1 MALRYSYDAPT
12 YKAGYKACSH
22 SLEFSVCPMLRGL
35 RQASSNWLGRI
46 IMAAVVL
53 FLIISFGI
61 WGIGDIFR
69 GFGVYT
75 VAKIG
80 RTEISIDQFRQ
91 QYNDRLQQ
99 IGQQM
104 RRPITPDQARA
115 LGIEQ
120 QILSQMVAEA
130 ALDEQTS
137 KLGLGISVD
146 FMGKRITD
154 DPSFH
159 GLDGKFDP
167 SRFQQLIRQAGF
179 TEQRFVNEQRRQTLR
194 RQLATAIAGE
204 FTPPKTAAEAINR
217 YQNEERSIDYVVL
230 DGTKLGDIPV
240 PTPEQ
245 LTAYFDTH
253 KAVFRAPEYRK
264 LVVLTVSPEEL
275 AKTIEVSDADAQ
287 RTFELR
293 QSRYTVPER
302 RQVQQISFPNAE
314 EADAASKR
322 IAEGLSFDALAAERK
337 LTDKDIDLGTV
348 TKAEMIDPIIA
359 GAAFGLA
366 QGAVSAPVSGR
377 FATAIVRVVKIEPGS
392 TKAFAEV
399 ENEIKHE
406 IALDRTKGEVNK
418 IRDNIEDEYASGAK
432 LEDIAKKLKLPFAT
446 IDSVDRAGRSPADQP
461 VEGLPKGVDILNDAF
476 SADIGAEN
484 DPVTTPGGGFVWY
497 EVAGITPSRER
508 TLDEVKDRVEA
519 RWRDDEITKRL
530 DAKTTEIVDKLKAG
544 TPLADVATADQ
555 LMVETKFGLKRQEAA
570 ILPAAAIAQIFRT
583 SKDGIGSADGKTPT
597 ERIIF
602 KVTDIKEPSF
612 EAGGAE
618 AKPLQDQLRTSYGDE
633 LMSQYVVRLES
644 DLDTNINQQALNQ
657 AVGRSTNNQ

>member
-1 MALRYSYDAPT
+1 
-12 YKAGYKACSH
+12 
-22 SLEFSVCPMLRGL
+22 MLRGL

-91 QYNDRLQQ
+91 QYNERLQQ

-130 ALDEQTS
+130 ALDEQVR

-146 FMGKRITD
+146 QINNRIMD
-154 DPSFH
+154 DPAFR
-159 GLDGKFDP
+159 GMNGKFDL

-179 TEQRFVNEQRRQTLR
+179 SEQRFVNEQSRQTLR
-194 RQLATAIAGE
+194 RQLASAISGE
-204 FTPPKTAAEAINR
+204 FTPPKTTAEAINR

-230 DGTKLGDIPV
+230 DGSKLGDIPM

-245 LTAYFDTH
+245 LSAYFDAH

-264 LVVLTVSPEEL
+264 LVVLTVSPEEI
-275 AKTIEVSDADAQ
+275 AKTIEVSDQDAQ

-293 QSRYTVPER
+293 RSRYTVPER

-314 EADAASKR
+314 EANAASMR
-322 IAEGLSFDALAAERK
+322 ITEGLTFDALAAERK
-337 LTDKDIDLGTV
+337 LTDKDIDLGTI
-348 TKAEMIDPIIA
+348 TKTEMIDPGIA
-359 GAAFGLA
+359 DAAFGLA
-366 QGAVSAPVSGR
+366 EGAVSTPVNGR
-377 FATAIVRVVKIEPGS
+377 FSTAIVRVVKIEPGS
-392 TKAFAEV
+392 TKPFEEV
-399 ENEIKHE
+399 ENDIKHE
-406 IALDRTKGEVNK
+406 IAVDRAKGEVNK
-418 IRDNIEDEYASGAK
+418 IRDKIEDEYASGAK
-432 LEDIAKKLKLPFAT
+432 LDDIARKLKLPFAT
-446 IDSVDRAGRSPADQP
+446 IDAVDRAGRSPAGQP
-461 VEGLPKGVDILNDAF
+461 VDGLPKGVDVLNDAF

-484 DPVTTPGGGFVWY
+484 DPLTLPGGGFVWY

-508 TLDEVKDRVEA
+508 KLDEVKDRVEA
-519 RWRDDEITKRL
+519 RWREDEVTKRL
-530 DAKTTEIVDKLKAG
+530 DAKTAEIVDKLKGG
-544 TPLADVATADQ
+544 TPLAEVASADQ

-583 SKDGIGSADGKTPT
+583 AKDGIGTADGKTPT

-602 KVTDIKEPSF
+602 KVTDIKEPSY
-612 EAGGAE
+612 EAGGAA

-633 LMSQYVVRLES
+633 LLSQYVVRLES

-657 AVGRSTNNQ
+657 AVGRGTNNQTNN